1 MHALILALNYY
12 PDLLGNAP
20 ILVGIAEGL
29 AARGHEVSVVCAFPH
44 HETGRVDPRYRGR
57 LTTVEER
64 NGVKIYRAY
73 IKEDTGGLRGKAL
86 NYASFSAS
94 SLWAALRHL
103 RGVDVIFTPSP
114 PLTLGLVDI
123 ALRRLWGAPYVYNVQ
138 DLFPEVAVKIGAL
151 TNPRAI
157 RAFERMEREVLGRAD
172 AVAVICEG
180 FKRHAVGIGVSPD
193 RVAVIPNFT
202 DADLIT
208 PRPESPYRAE
218 WGIAPHETVAL
229 FSGRMGHSQA
239 LDDVA
244 GAWALL
250 RPRAEELG
258 LRLVMVG
265 DGQAREAALG
275 ALGGDPRVTF
285 APTQPRER
293 LGELLALADIGL
305 APLKAG
311 LSGASVPSKLL
322 GLMAAGRAVVA
333 QAEEGTDTALLVEE
347 AGCGRVTPPGDV
359 AALAAALEGLARDP
373 AGRAA
378 MGAAGRAAVEERFSE
393 RAVVGRYEELLL
405 GVVARAR
412 AERGARGGRG

>member
-57 LTTVEER
+57 LTATEER

-73 IKEDTGGLRGKAL
+73 IREDTGGLKGKAL

-123 ALRRLWGAPYVYNVQ
+123 TLRRLWGAPYIYNVQ
-138 DLFPEVAVKIGAL
+138 DLFPEVAIKVGAL
-151 TNPRAI
+151 TNPHAI
-157 RAFERMEREVLGRAD
+157 RAFERMEREVLTRAD

-180 FKRHAVGIGVSPD
+180 FKRHAERIGARAD

-202 DADLIT
+202 DTDLIT
-208 PRPESPYRAE
+208 PRPTSPYRAE
-218 WGIAPHETVAL
+218 WGIAPHEVVLL

-244 GAWALL
+244 AAWGLL
-250 RPRAEELG
+250 RPRADALG

-265 DGQAREAALG
+265 DGQAREEAERALS
-275 ALGGDPRVTF
+275 GDARVTF

-293 LGELLALADIGL
+293 LGDLLALANIGL

-311 LSGASVPSKLL
+311 LSGASVPSKIL

-333 QAEEGTDTALLVEE
+333 QAEAGTDTALLVEGC
-347 AGCGRVTPPGDV
+347 GCGRVTPPGD
-359 AALAAALEGLARDP
+359 AEALAAALESLARDP
-373 AGRAA
+373 ALRARMGEGGRE
-378 MGAAGRAAVEERFSE
+378 AVVARFSE
-393 RAVVGRYEELLL
+393 RAVVGRYEALFLE
-405 GVVARAR
+405 VIARAR
-412 AERGARGGRG
+412 AERRA